1 MGDKATLKRQ
11 YIIEAARKVFME
23 KGYKNVTM
31 KDIVEACEISRGG
44 LYMYFSSTKDIFSAV
59 MQLEAEESDD
69 VFRGSISKDA
79 TPADV
84 FVLFLKEQKKEIVRK
99 ENTLTV
105 AIYEYFFENKIAK
118 KDNVLRNQFDM
129 ASKVIESLIVAGI
142 DSGGFFCEEPAAMA
156 RNIMF
161 EIEGMKIASQTMGI
175 SERMI
180 SEEML
185 FIVKSLAVE
194 D

>member
-11 YIIEAARKVFME
+11 FIIEAARKVFME

-44 LYMYFSSTKDIFSAV
+44 LYMYFSSTKDVFAAV
-59 MQLEAEESDD
+59 MQLESEESDD
-69 VFRGSISKDA
+69 VFRGSIAKDA

-99 ENTLTV
+99 EKTLTV
-105 AIYEYFFENKIAK
+105 AIYEYFFENKIPRKENA
-118 KDNVLRNQFDM
+118 LRNQFDM
-129 ASKVIESLIVAGI
+129 AVKIIESLIMAGI
-142 DSGGFFCEEPAAMA
+142 ESGEFLCEEPAIMA

-180 SEEML
+180 NEEML
-185 FIVKSLAVE
+185 FIVKRLAIE